1 MFSQAHLSL
10 ENYEARSELAG
21 TVPSY
26 NVLMEVAVGRHEW
39 ASLERRANWPT
50 VSVRGISTDLTNLE
64 SYIILLIL
72 SLSANS
78 QENAM
83 FHGRLRLI
91 V

>member
-50 VSVRGISTDLTNLE
+50 VSVRGISTHLKNLE
-64 SYIILLIL
+64 SYH
-72 SLSANS
+72 SLD
-78 QENAM
+78 
-83 FHGRLRLI
+83 L
-91 V
+91 